1 MADSSELSRLLTLK
15 QIRQLA
21 DARSFQRGQ
30 SYLDE
35 ERVRS
40 LVVHGDTLTATVCGT
55 DNYAVRL
62 AAKDG
67 ALQHRCSCPVGTEGG
82 FCKHGVAVA
91 LAWLGAHSPDGNQA
105 RKKSPAE
112 SDATPLV
119 SLDDLRPWLL
129 DQTPATL
136 AGYLLEVAERDD
148 RLREKLLRGAARAT
162 TKGIDLSAYRKS
174 LDRAT
179 RTGGFID
186 YYGAG
191 GYAEGVREAV
201 EPLRELLADTPEAAA
216 AVIDLTE
223 FALERV
229 EEAMEQADDSNG
241 EIGTLLEELQELHL
255 AACRVAKP
263 DPREL
268 ARRLFA
274 WELSDHWD
282 VFYNAAETYAELLG
296 ANGLATY
303 RQLAEAEWAKL
314 PALKPGDHKSYEGP
328 RFRLTSIMEAL
339 ARMGGDVD
347 VLAAIKAKDLTC
359 PYNYLQIAEL
369 YRDANRPDDA
379 LAWAER
385 GLKAFPDT
393 DDMRLLEFLA
403 DEYLRRKRPDD
414 ALSLIWRPFTKRPSL
429 ADYQRLKTYASR
441 ADGWPHW
448 RERALA
454 ELRRPIEA
462 GSAGKSTRAEPW
474 WGRTARDTLVQVFL
488 WEKDVEAAWATGHG
502 HPLDRTLALE
512 LATAREK
519 THPADAI
526 PIYLREVD
534 LLINHKSNRSYAEA
548 IRRLKQL
555 KALHLRLGLAG
566 DWSALLTRLRA
577 QHKAKRNFIALA
589 AGL

>member
-1 MADSSELSRLLTLK
+1 MSSALDQLITLK
-15 QIRQLA
+15 QIQHLA
-21 DARSFQRGQ
+21 GERAFRRGRDYCD
-30 SYLDE
+30 SDH
-35 ERVRS
+35 VRS

-62 AAKDG
+62 AAKDS
-67 ALQHRCSCPVGTEGG
+67 ALQHRCSCPVGTDGG
-82 FCKHGVAVA
+82 FCKHCVAVA
-91 LAWLGAHSPDGNQA
+91 LAWLGAGEDSGKK
-105 RKKSPAE
+105 RKLG
-112 SDATPLV
+112 SDTATPLV

-129 DQTPATL
+129 DQPPATL

-162 TKGIDLSAYRKS
+162 AKGVNLGAYRRS
-174 LDRAT
+174 LERAT
-179 RTGGFID
+179 RSGGFID
-186 YYGAG
+186 YYSAG

-201 EPLRELLADTPEAAA
+201 EPLRELLADSPEQAAP
-216 AVIDLTE
+216 VIELTE

-241 EIGTLLEELQELHL
+241 EIGSLLEELQELHL

-263 DPREL
+263 NPEEL
-268 ARRLFA
+268 AQRLFA
-274 WELSDHWD
+274 WEINDHWD

-296 ANGLATY
+296 VDGLATY
-303 RQLAEAEWAKL
+303 RRLAEAEWAKL

-339 ARMGGDVD
+339 ARTSGDVD
-347 VLAAIKAKDLTC
+347 TLAAIKAKDLSY

-369 YRDANRPDDA
+369 YRNAKRPDDA
-379 LAWAER
+379 LTWAER
-385 GLKAFPDT
+385 GHKAFPDT

-414 ALSLIWRPFTKRPSL
+414 AMALVWRPFTKPPSL
-429 ADYQRLKTYASR
+429 EDYQRLKRYAGR
-441 ADGWPHW
+441 THTWPRW

-454 ELRRPIEA
+454 ELSRPLAA
-462 GSAGKSTRAEPW
+462 GAAGKTTHTPPRWA
-474 WGRTARDTLVQVFL
+474 RTARDTLVQVFL
-488 WEKDVEAAWATGHG
+488 WEKDTEAAWATGHG
-502 HPLDRTLALE
+502 HPLERNLALE
-512 LATAREK
+512 LAAAREK

-526 PIYLREVD
+526 PIYLRETS
-534 LLINHKSNRSYAEA
+534 LLIDHKSNRTYEEA

-555 KALHLRLGLAG
+555 KTLHLRLGLVE
-566 DWSALLTRLRA
+566 DWSVLLSRLRT

>member
-1 MADSSELSRLLTLK
+1 MADSSTLRRLLTLK
-15 QIRQLA
+15 QIQRLA
-21 DARSFQRGQ
+21 GVRSFQRGQ

-55 DNYAVRL
+55 EDYAVRL
-62 AAKDG
+62 VAKDG
-67 ALQHRCSCPVGTEGG
+67 ILQHRCSCPVGADGG
-82 FCKHGVAVA
+82 FCKHAVAVA
-91 LAWLGAHSPDGNQA
+91 LGWLGANQPGDGSGKN
-105 RKKSPAE
+105 RRIPAT
-112 SDATPLV
+112 ATPLV

-129 DQTPATL
+129 GQSPATL
-136 AGYLLEVAERDD
+136 AGYLLETAERDD
-148 RLREKLLRGAARAT
+148 RLREKLLRAAARAT
-162 TKGIDLSAYRKS
+162 AKGIDLSAYRKS

-201 EPLRELLADTPEAAA
+201 EPLRELLADTPEQAA
-216 AVIDLTE
+216 AVIDLAE
-223 FALERV
+223 FTLERV

-241 EIGTLLEELQELHL
+241 EIGTLLAELQELHL
-255 AACRVAKP
+255 AACRVARP
-263 DPREL
+263 DPEAL

-303 RQLAEAEWAKL
+303 RRLAEAEWAKL
-314 PALKPGDHKSYEGP
+314 PALRAGDHKSYEGP

-339 ARMGGDVD
+339 ARTGGDVD
-347 VLAAIKAKDLTC
+347 ALAAIKAKDLTY

-369 YRDANRPDDA
+369 YRDAKRPDDA
-379 LAWAER
+379 LAWGER

-403 DEYLRRKRPDD
+403 DEYLGRKRPDD
-414 ALSLIWRPFTKRPSL
+414 ALALIWRPFTKRPSL
-429 ADYQRLKTYASR
+429 ADYQRLETYASR
-441 ADGWPHW
+441 AHVWPHW

-462 GSAGKSTRAEPW
+462 GVTGKTTRTEPW

-488 WEKDVEAAWATGHG
+488 WEKDVEAAWTTGHG
-502 HPLDRTLALE
+502 HPLERSLALE
-512 LATAREK
+512 LAAAREK
-519 THPADAI
+519 THPTDAI
-526 PIYLREVD
+526 PIYLREVE
-534 LLINHKSNRSYAEA
+534 LLINHKSNRSYEEA

-555 KALHLRLGLAG
+555 KTLHLRLGLAE
-566 DWSALLTRLRA
+566 DWSALLSRLRT